1 MKRFTRI
8 ESSAGGGK
16 TSEIV
21 KRYIELIKKGI
32 KFDRI
37 LAITFTNKA
46 SEEMKRRILKNLKE
60 LALSDDAFIFK
71 VLDGKEGIID
81 NFSDF
86 SLKTIDAFLFS
97 LLKSCALDLKI
108 PPEPEI
114 EEKEREKI
122 KMIIDEVLAQVANDS
137 FLKNKIL
144 NFLNFISGISQSLNP
159 YENFI
164 DYFSSFLDKERILGE
179 NYEFLGGNL
188 KDFFLLIKKNLE
200 EKKKKEGFIFL
211 SDISILVF
219 NYVKNSDVPYLFFKL
234 GEKFYHFL
242 VDEFQDTS
250 IIQWKSLKP
259 LVENA
264 LSGMDPEG
272 NKGTFF
278 YVGDP
283 KQSIYRWRGTRWE
296 LFDDIIKEFEGK
308 IEEKDFEFIYKD
320 INKRSLKNII
330 DFVNDI
336 FDIENLKNYFAKISD
351 KKKNYIK
358 YFFEVERV
366 YKNVK
371 QKPDNNKNSG
381 GYIEFKVIK
390 GSKSESEDEIL
401 FYLKEI
407 IDDLL
412 KNRKRSYG
420 DIAILERQNNDC
432 QKIVNFLLAEGYPVY
447 TSYDVSIE
455 NLPLIRT
462 IIYFF
467 KILVNENDRN
477 SFFNL
482 IQTEFFSK
490 IFEVDEKIIKK
501 FLLSDKRD
509 LKEFFKISPLFE
521 KTYKYFK
528 DLSKIYSPYYLLLE
542 FDYVFKISEKFS
554 KEYLHLLSLLKGTCE
569 ELENISIYEFVK
581 KFEKFPYLFS
591 PSSKDAINVLTIH
604 KAKGLEFNIVISL
617 FSSFFEFEE
626 RDKFIIYDKD
636 IENPRIYLKK
646 ECDDETKL
654 YNETLNIIQELNLLY
669 VALTRAK
676 EEIYFVICDNNNKKN
691 YGHFILDF
699 LKRNFGERKF
709 YKIGEK
715 VEVERKSYEKEELIF
730 YRRNPISIKELK
742 NKLFVRSE
750 FESEILNHDELLR
763 GEWIHLVLSNIKN
776 LNELNFDKE
785 IEKSFERAKSIWK
798 RYGSFDEIS
807 FEKVI
812 YFKTKIKKEFLREF
826 FFTDKKIRTE
836 FEVVNERGEVYR
848 IDRIVFGDTIKV
860 IEFKTGNE
868 KYNSHFLQVKNYLNI
883 IKKIFGEK
891 VRGYLIYL
899 DREEVYEI

>member
-21 KRYIELIKKGI
+21 NRYIKLIKRGI

-60 LALSDDAFIFK
+60 LALSDDTFIFK
-71 VLDGKEGIID
+71 VLDGKDGIID

-86 SLKTIDAFLFS
+86 SVKTIDAFLFS

-122 KMIIDEVLAQVANDS
+122 KMIIDEVLAQAANDS

-164 DYFSSFLDKERILGE
+164 DYFSSFFDKERILGE

-200 EKKKKEGFIFL
+200 EKKRKEGFIFL

-250 IIQWKSLKP
+250 LIQWKSLKP
-259 LVENA
+259 LIENA

-272 NKGTFF
+272 NKGSFF

-296 LFDDIIKEFEGK
+296 LFDDIIKEFESK

-320 INKRSLKNII
+320 INKRSLKNIV

-336 FDIENLKNYFAKISD
+336 FDIKNLKNYFSRISD
-351 KKKNYIK
+351 NKKNYIK
-358 YFFEVERV
+358 YFSEVERV
-366 YKNVK
+366 YKNVR
-371 QKPDNNKNSG
+371 QKPDSDKNSG
-381 GYIEFKVIK
+381 GYIEFKVIR

-432 QKIVNFLLAEGYPVY
+432 QKIVNFLLSEGYPVY

-467 KILVNENDRN
+467 KILVNENDKN

-490 IFEVDEKIIKK
+490 IFEVDERIIKK

-509 LKEFFKISPLFE
+509 LEEFFKISPLFE

-542 FDYVFKISEKFS
+542 FDCVFKISEKFL

-569 ELENISIYEFVK
+569 EVENISIYEFVK

-604 KAKGLEFNIVISL
+604 KAKGLEFNVVISL

-636 IENPRIYLKK
+636 VENPRVYLKK
-646 ECDDETKL
+646 ECDEEVKL

-676 EEIYFVICDNNNKKN
+676 EEIYFVICDNNKKN
-691 YGHFILDF
+691 YGNFILDF
-699 LKRNFGERKF
+699 LKRNFGEREF

-715 VEVERKSYEKEELIF
+715 IGVERKSYEKEELIF

-742 NKLFVRSE
+742 NKLFVKSE
-750 FESEILNHDELLR
+750 FESEVLYHEELLR

-785 IEKSFERAKSIWK
+785 IEKSYERAKSLWK
-798 RYGSFDEIS
+798 RYGSFDES
-807 FEKVI
+807 TFEKVI

-826 FFTDKKIRTE
+826 FFTDKRIRTE

-848 IDRIVFGDTIKV
+848 IDRIVFDDTIKV

-868 KYNSHFLQVKNYLNI
+868 KSDSHFLQVKNYLNI

-891 VRGYLIYL
+891 VKGYLIYL